1 MDEETPVSEAMET
14 RCAQCNSVLHEG
26 QDRQATDGGVF
37 CRHCFEQLQE
47 HVRRS
52 LEAQGEN
59 INYPAAFTGAVLG
72 GLVGAVAWWGFTVV
86 TNIAFGLVAVV
97 IGFTVGKGVT
107 ILSGN
112 KRAVGLQALA
122 VVVAGLSYV
131 YASYLVNRTFVLRAL
146 AEQGEEFVLP
156 LLPAPGLLVEVVG
169 LSFDVMDLVFLAIVL
184 WQAWK
189 IPAPIRLAAA

>member
-1 MDEETPVSEAMET
+1 MDGETPVNEAAET
-14 RCAQCNSVLHEG
+14 RCAQCSSVLHEG

-37 CRHCFEQLQE
+37 CRPCFDQLQE

-52 LEAQGEN
+52 LQAQGED
-59 INYPAAFTGAVLG
+59 INYPMAFIGAVLG

-107 ILSGN
+107 ILSGY
-112 KRAVGLQALA
+112 KRAVGLQVLA

-131 YASYLVNRTFVLRAL
+131 YASYLVNRTFVLRAM
-146 AEQGEEFVLP
+146 AEQGEEIVLP

-169 LSFDVMDLVFLAIVL
+169 LSFGVMDVVFLAIVL

-189 IPAPIRLAAA
+189 IPAPTRLAEA